1 MLNISDFEAH
11 ILSPLAQHSARTLG
25 RRYPEP
31 EHPWR
36 GPFMRDRDRIIHSS
50 AFRRLEFKTQVFVI
64 FEGDYYRNRLTH
76 TIEVAQIARTIAR
89 GMGLNEDLAEAVA
102 LAHDLGHPPFGHT
115 GEHVLHDL
123 MQEHGGFEHNRQ
135 SLRIVEQLETRYP
148 MFPGLNLCF
157 EVREGIAKH
166 KTSYDTPEDGLLER
180 DPGMPT
186 LEAQL
191 VNVADE
197 ITYSSHD
204 VDDGLQS
211 RILAEDDLRES
222 ALCRGILEDMDR
234 DARLRNDPAMRHY
247 QLIRNLIDRQVN
259 DLITQTRANIREH
272 GVETI
277 EHVRTAPLLL
287 AAFSPDMANAAQELR
302 DLLMARF
309 YRHPRVASMSG
320 KATRILTALFDAF
333 LADISLL
340 SPESRARSGEVSPRR
355 MICDYIAGM
364 TDRYAM
370 AEHKRLFNDAAPE

>member
-1 MLNISDFEAH
+1 MLDITQFEQQ
-11 ILSPLAQHSARTLG
+11 ILAPYAQFSVRTRG
-25 RRYPEP
+25 RRFPEV

-36 GPFMRDRDRIIHSS
+36 GAFMRDRDRVIHSS
-50 AFRRLEFKTQVFVI
+50 AFRRLEFKTQVFVA

-76 TIEVAQIARTIAR
+76 TIEVAQISRTIAR
-89 GMGLNEDLAEAVA
+89 GLGLNEDLAEAIA
-102 LAHDLGHPPFGHT
+102 LSHDLGHPPFGHT

-123 MQEHGGFEHNRQ
+123 MAGHGGFEHNRQ

-148 MFPGLNLCF
+148 GFPGLNLSF

-166 KTSYDTPEDGLLER
+166 KTTYDSPGDSLLEC
-180 DPGMPT
+180 DPGQPT

-211 RILAEDDLRES
+211 CIRTEDHLRES
-222 ALCRGILEDMDR
+222 TLCREILDAMDH
-234 DARLRNDPAMRHY
+234 DGRLGGNRTMRHY

-259 DLITQTRANIREH
+259 DVLQQTRANLLDGCID
-272 GVETI
+272 TADA
-277 EHVRTAPLLL
+277 VRSAPDLLV
-287 AAFSPDMANAAQELR
+287 AFSPQMAAAAAGLR
-302 DLLMARF
+302 DLLMKRF
-309 YRHPRVASMSG
+309 YRHHRVVSMSS

-333 LADISLL
+333 LGNIDLA
-340 SPESRARSGEVSPRR
+340 PEQSRERSGEVSHRR
-355 MICDYIAGM
+355 VICDYIAGM

-370 AEHKRLFNDAAPE
+370 AEYRRLFESDEQM